1 MFTATIIIQ
10 KNIKEVK
17 CITVTCVSLV

>member
-17 CITVTCVSLV
+17 RITVTCVSLV